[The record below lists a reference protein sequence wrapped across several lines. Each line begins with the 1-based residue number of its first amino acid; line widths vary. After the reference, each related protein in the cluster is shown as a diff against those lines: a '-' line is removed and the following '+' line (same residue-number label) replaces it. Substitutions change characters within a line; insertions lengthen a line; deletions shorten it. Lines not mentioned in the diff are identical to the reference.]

1 VRHFYAA
8 YVTYW
13 GAVLV
18 ASAFA
23 VAGRPLLSPEA
34 VASPPPDYLDRL
46 ASAAVDVALVAALS
60 YPALFFLAAGYGV
73 LTPAV
78 AGAHGLLYALLFA
91 GVVHVVLFF
100 YAQLAKYHPLAR
112 RLAGGRV
119 EWGKYLLWLALSLS
133 LVGVLAL

>member
-1 VRHFYAA
+1 VRHVYATYA
-8 YVTYW
+8 LYW

-18 ASAFA
+18 ASVLA

-73 LTPAV
+73 LTPTL
-78 AGAHGLLYALLFA
+78 AGAHGLLYTLLFA
-91 GVVHVVLFF
+91 GVVHAVLFF

-112 RLAGGRV
+112 RLAGGKV

-133 LVGVLAL
+133 LMGVLAL